1 MMLKK
6 SQLQLGNSHFLTAN
20 KITSAVF
27 RILVLYTQKKYE
39 QFLHVVAL
47 ELTNWHFD

>member
-6 SQLQLGNSHFLTAN
+6 SQLQLGDSHFLTAN

-27 RILVLYTQKKYE
+27 KILVLYTQKKYE
-39 QFLHVVAL
+39 QFFACCSFRIDKLA
-47 ELTNWHFD
+47 F